1 MHIELYLA
9 FVVASAVLIIVP
21 GPNVIL
27 IVAHSLSHG
36 ARHALLTVAGTNIC
50 QMIQLAI
57 TCIGMTSLL
66 LFLSQWF
73 EVLRWAGVAY
83 LIYLGVTELRARPD
97 PPASNGG
104 NAKTGR
110 AKTGRACFWQGFI
123 VSATNPK
130 TLLFYAAFFPQFI
143 DPALPPV
150 PQMVTL
156 SVTFV
161 VIALIFD
168 GSYALLAGRARV
180 WLADARRAR
189 IRSRITGTILIGA
202 GLGLALARKG

>member
-1 MHIELYLA
+1 MNIELYLA

-21 GPNVIL
+21 GPNVML

-83 LIYLGVTELRARPD
+83 LVYLGVTELRARP
-97 PPASNGG
+97 PAPGE
-104 NAKTGR
+104 AAAPAITGR
-110 AKTGRACFWQGFI
+110 KCFWQGFI

-156 SVTFV
+156 SVSFV

-168 GSYALLAGRARV
+168 GSYALLASRARV

-189 IRSRITGTILIGA
+189 MRNRITGTILIGA
-202 GLGLALARKG
+202 GLGLALARKS

>member
-1 MHIELYLA
+1 MNIELYLA

-21 GPNVIL
+21 GPNVML

-83 LIYLGVTELRARPD
+83 LIYLGVTEFRARPD
-97 PPASNGG
+97 PATSNGG
-104 NAKTGR
+104 K
-110 AKTGRACFWQGFI
+110 AKTGRACFWQGFV

-143 DPALPPV
+143 DPGLPPV

-168 GSYALLAGRARV
+168 GSYALLASRARV

-189 IRSRITGTILIGA
+189 VRSRITGSILIGA
-202 GLGLALARKG
+202 GLGLALARKS

>member
-1 MHIELYLA
+1 M
-9 FVVASAVLIIVP
+9 
-21 GPNVIL
+21 
-27 IVAHSLSHG
+27 
-36 ARHALLTVAGTNIC
+36 
-50 QMIQLAI
+50 
-57 TCIGMTSLL
+57 
-66 LFLSQWF
+66 LFLSQSF
-73 EVLRWAGVAY
+73 EVFLWAGVAY
-83 LIYLGVTELRARPD
+83 LVYLGVTELRARPD
-97 PPASNGG
+97 PATSNGG

-110 AKTGRACFWQGFI
+110 ACFWRGFI

-143 DPALPPV
+143 DPGLPPV
-150 PQMVTL
+150 PQMITL

-168 GSYALLAGRARV
+168 GSYALLASRARV

-189 IRSRITGTILIGA
+189 IRGRITGSILIGA

>member
-1 MHIELYLA
+1 MNIELYLA

-21 GPNVIL
+21 GPNVML

-36 ARHALLTVAGTNIC
+36 ARHALLTVAGTNSC
-50 QMIQLAI
+50 QMVQLAI
-57 TCIGMTSLL
+57 TCVGMTSQL

-83 LIYLGVTELRARPD
+83 LIYLGIMEFRAK
-97 PPASNGG
+97 PPTQENGG

-161 VIALIFD
+161 VIAAIFD
-168 GSYALLAGRARV
+168 GSYALLAGRARG

-189 IRSRITGTILIGA
+189 IRGRITGTILIGA
-202 GLGLALARKG
+202 GLGLALARKS

>member
-1 MHIELYLA
+1 MELYLA
-9 FVVASAVLIIVP
+9 VVLASAVLIIVP
-21 GPNVIL
+21 GPNVML

-36 ARHALLTVAGTNIC
+36 ARHALLTVAGTNSC
-50 QMIQLAI
+50 QIVQLAI

-73 EVLRWAGVAY
+73 EVLRWAGVTY
-83 LIYLGVTELRARPD
+83 LIYLGVTEFRARPD
-97 PPASNGG
+97 PAAPNGG
-104 NAKTGR
+104 N

-143 DPALPPV
+143 DPGLPPV
-150 PQMVTL
+150 PQMVAL
-156 SVTFV
+156 SLTFV

-168 GSYALLAGRARV
+168 GSYALLVGRARV

-189 IRSRITGTILIGA
+189 IRGRITGSILIGA